1 MRVCVAAQ
9 PPAGLWASMR
19 ERGLL
24 RGLEQRGGGKGG
36 YDPESLRALR
46 AYRGLDSLRPDFPKL
61 V

>member
-1 MRVCVAAQ
+1 MAAQ

-19 ERGLL
+19 EGGLL
-24 RGLEQRGGGKGG
+24 RALEQRGGGKGG

-46 AYRGLDSLRPDFPKL
+46 AYRGLDSLRPEFPRF